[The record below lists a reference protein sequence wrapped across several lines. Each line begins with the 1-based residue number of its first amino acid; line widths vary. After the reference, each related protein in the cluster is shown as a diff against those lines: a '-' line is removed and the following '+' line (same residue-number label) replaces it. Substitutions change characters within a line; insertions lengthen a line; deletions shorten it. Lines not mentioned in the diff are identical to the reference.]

1 MNRSIISELDKMS
14 ESLSTLST
22 QFAYRLMNLC
32 VKSEPVS
39 LLSVSVTVEGEQQT
53 IENCAQVS
61 KDDDF
66 TFKVFPNYDSDIPV
80 IAQAI
85 FKVHPEFKQEMKTVD
100 IDIINEEGQTQIETV
115 NYILLTMPEVNDDRY
130 DVLNDGVKVLYEGLK
145 AQMEAVIAR
154 ANAKLV
160 LLMKDM
166 NESDIEKIKSVRD
179 DEVKTW
185 TEQRDKIYND
195 KLKEID
201 DAHKKWLA
209 KQAEERVNQIKNM
222 EH

>member
-1 MNRSIISELDKMS
+1 MKRSVISEIDKLS
-14 ESLSTLST
+14 ESLSTLSA

-53 IENCAQVS
+53 IEKCAQVS

-66 TFKVFPNYDSDIPV
+66 TFKVFPNYDGDVPV

-85 FKVHPEFKQEMKTVD
+85 FKVHPEFKQEMKTAD
-100 IDIINEEGQTQIETV
+100 IDIVDEEGQTRIERIP
-115 NYILLTMPEVNDDRY
+115 YILLTMPEVNDDRY
-130 DVLNDGVKVLYEGLK
+130 DVLNDGVKVLYEKSK
-145 AQMEAVIAR
+145 AQMEAVAVKTD
-154 ANAKLV
+154 AKLV
-160 LLMKDM
+160 SLMSDM
-166 NESDIEKIKSVRD
+166 NESEIDKVKSVCD

-185 TEQRDKIYND
+185 SEQRDKIYND

-209 KQAEERVNQIKNM
+209 KQAEDRLNQLKNM
-222 EH
+222 EQ